1 MHICA
6 NMSKLM
12 ILRRLARRLGN
23 HNTGLVILKF
33 EKFMIKKKMKIFSK
47 SIYLQSDPLATL
59 SNSSILMKKIKN

>member
-23 HNTGLVILKF
+23 HNTGLVILKLKNF
-33 EKFMIKKKMKIFSK
+33 VIKEKLKIFSK